1 MNLQQKRT
9 SDWGCLGELGS
20 SRAAWPITAPH
31 VYYDK
36 NLQLSDFCEST
47 AHFDSLI

>member
-1 MNLQQKRT
+1 MNLQQKLI
-9 SDWGCLGELGS
+9 SDWGCLDELES

-36 NLQLSDFCEST
+36 NPQLSDFCEPT
-47 AHFDSLI
+47 AHFDLSI